1 MSIDVIVI
9 ILRKK
14 EFQCLFR
21 VIKNCQMFVCLK
33 RCHVSFCA
41 ISKVAVGNVN
51 QEGEKV
57 GVAVDNLHIGSPV
70 VDLVAPMEVDNAV
83 NLSLSNGGMSPGD
96 GEPSPGRCS
105 TVELVNFRVN

>member
-1 MSIDVIVI
+1 MVPGQIYCDISTRVSI
-9 ILRKK
+9 L
-14 EFQCLFR
+14 
-21 VIKNCQMFVCLK
+21 
-33 RCHVSFCA
+33 FCA
-41 ISKVAVGNVN
+41 VSKVAVGSVN
-51 QEGEKV
+51 QEVEAV
-57 GVAVDNLHIGSPV
+57 GVSVDNLDIGSPV